1 MMINL
6 AINLNENVFSSG
18 RADVE
23 GRRAVIADFGVNER
37 DGSHSV

>member
-1 MMINL
+1 MINL
-6 AINLNENVFSSG
+6 AINVNENVFSTG

-23 GRRAVIADFGVNER
+23 GRRAAIADSGVNER